1 MKVGVALVA
10 VLALT
15 GCGSAGVDPT
25 VPSAPDAAPQLVVQG
40 STLSPSSEP
49 ALNAEAVAKGK
60 ALLESIGIQDV
71 VEAEHGFHEASLSGT
86 WDEYDVIASV
96 APPGVPLAAGR
107 VVNVR
112 DIGGKTV
119 TTLRVQGA
127 PLRVRFVHEGF
138 TIDLQVFDGDYDEIS
153 LDLTNALVDGLLWPQ

>member
-10 VLALT
+10 VFALT
-15 GCGSAGVDPT
+15 GCGSAGVDRA
-25 VPSAPDAAPQLVVQG
+25 VPSAPDAAPRLVVQG
-40 STLSPSSEP
+40 PTLSPSPAP

-71 VEAEHGFHEASLSGT
+71 VEAEHGFRAASLSGT
-86 WDEYDVIASV
+86 WDEYEVFAFV
-96 APPGVPLAAGR
+96 APPGIPLAEGR
-107 VVNVR
+107 VVSTR

-119 TTLRVQGA
+119 TTLRVLRA

-138 TIDLQVFDGDYDEIS
+138 TIDLQVYDGDYDEIS